1 MLRNDEKRFVS
12 YRQVLGRVQL
22 DKETCCRQC
31 FIAQNGFV
39 RLRTETEISNKII
52 MTTYLIATRLLR
64 RFALYL
70 SKRTSNCLYH
80 HILYIFYQNHSDSC
94 NLDRVALYTMLFA
107 VLLLNTNIVYLSL
120 VFASEVNSTLRAL

>member
-1 MLRNDEKRFVS
+1 
-12 YRQVLGRVQL
+12 
-22 DKETCCRQC
+22 
-31 FIAQNGFV
+31 
-39 RLRTETEISNKII
+39 
-52 MTTYLIATRLLR
+52 MTTYLIATRLL

-80 HILYIFYQNHSDSC
+80 QILYIFYQNHSDTC